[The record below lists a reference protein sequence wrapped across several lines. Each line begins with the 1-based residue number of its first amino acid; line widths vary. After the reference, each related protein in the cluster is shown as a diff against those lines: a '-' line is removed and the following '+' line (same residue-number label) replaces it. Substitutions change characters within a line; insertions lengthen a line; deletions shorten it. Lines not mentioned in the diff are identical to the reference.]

1 MAFEG
6 YREHQEACSYRLVIC
21 PGNDKRCNEMV
32 PFCQMEDHLE
42 TCSGTYFLYEK
53 ELEVEA
59 RKNELD
65 GACTSAE
72 FYNNFGEVFC
82 LRMNKTNNL
91 YSMEVV
97 MLGKEEEC
105 EQFTMEVAVMNP
117 VTKKVAI
124 QASFQPRPIL
134 ATNET
139 EATCLTFKQGSLAKV
154 WRHNKKDQ
162 VFQFLVS
169 VSIK

>member
-1 MAFEG
+1 MWLLFSALSCKVE
-6 YREHQEACSYRLVIC
+6 EHARTC
-21 PGNDKRCNEMV
+21 PGIKRSTKINKGKVISLKEASV
-32 PFCQMEDHLE
+32 ENLGVVSWKSQMFKAA
-42 TCSGTYFLYEK
+42 GGQVFFL
-53 ELEVEA
+53 
-59 RKNELD
+59 RR
-65 GACTSAE
+65 S
-72 FYNNFGEVFC
+72 
-82 LRMNKTNNL
+82 KTNNL